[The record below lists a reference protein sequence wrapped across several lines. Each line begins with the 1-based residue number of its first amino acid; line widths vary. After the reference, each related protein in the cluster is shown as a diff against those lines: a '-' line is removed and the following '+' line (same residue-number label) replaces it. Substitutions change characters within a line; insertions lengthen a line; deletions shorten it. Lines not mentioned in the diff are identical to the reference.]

1 MSSGLY
7 VHRPGDLGGITVVPV
22 AQRPATR
29 QPADIWHDL
38 THEMA
43 TVRAL
48 TAAALEASDE
58 TSRRAMLMLIEAE
71 AEQVSGLLRQLRA
84 DQRVQDEAAEPAF
97 VPAALTEL
105 VRTVAPTT
113 RTELRVSGQLPAL
126 RIGIERIS
134 LRRVLR
140 NLLENAI
147 RAAGD
152 NGVVELSAVAVDNGL
167 AVVVADSGP
176 GFGLGPPGL
185 ASRGLTIVRTLVAAA
200 GGRVEV
206 GTADLGG
213 ARVTV
218 TFPVAHLN

>member
-7 VHRPGDLGGITVVPV
+7 VHRPGDLDGITVVPV
-22 AQRPATR
+22 ATRPTTR

-48 TAAALEASDE
+48 TAAALGASDE
-58 TSRRAMLMLIEAE
+58 TARRAMLMLIEAE
-71 AEQVSGLLRQLRA
+71 AEAMSALLRQLRT
-84 DQRVQDEAAEPAF
+84 DQEAAEPAF
-97 VPAALTEL
+97 VPAALTDL
-105 VRTVAPTT
+105 VRAIAPTT
-113 RTELRVSGQLPAL
+113 HTEVRVSGQLPAL
-126 RIGIERIS
+126 RIGIERVS

-140 NLLENAI
+140 NLLDNAI
-147 RAAGD
+147 RAAGE

-176 GFGLGPPGL
+176 GFGAGPPGL
-185 ASRGLTIVRTLVAAA
+185 DSRGLTIVRTLVEAA
-200 GGRVEV
+200 GGSLEV
-206 GTADLGG
+206 GTAHLGG